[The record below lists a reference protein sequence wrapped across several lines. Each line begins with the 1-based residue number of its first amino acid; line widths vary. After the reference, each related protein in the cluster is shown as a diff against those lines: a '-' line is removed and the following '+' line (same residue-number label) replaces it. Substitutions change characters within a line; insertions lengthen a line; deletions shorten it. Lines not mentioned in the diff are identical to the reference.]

1 MHGLINRSIESFLR
15 DSYGEQ
21 AWLSIAAALEVEPA
35 GFEPFRHYP
44 DRLTL
49 RLIATATRVLTKPEP
64 ELLEDVGAWLARTE
78 PARRLLR
85 FSGTDFADFVLALEE
100 LPGRARM
107 VLPDLDMPRISV
119 TAQGRAQFRV
129 EVSHALPEW
138 RSLIAGVL
146 RAMSDDYGALA
157 LIVDEGS
164 GIEVDV
170 SDEAFFAGR
179 DFDIGGGPVG
189 GSIGGPV
196 GSPLRQ
202 GAI

>member
-15 DSYGEQ
+15 DSYGEV
-21 AWLSIAAALEVEPA
+21 AWSAIAARLPVDPA

-44 DRLTL
+44 DALTL
-49 RLIATATRVLTKPEP
+49 RLIAVAGEVLTKPEA
-64 ELLEDVGAWLARTE
+64 EFLEDVGAWLARTE

-100 LPGRARM
+100 LPGRAHL
-107 VLPDLDMPRISV
+107 VLPDLEMPRISV
-119 TAQGRAQFRV
+119 TAEGEGQFHV
-129 EVSHALPEW
+129 QITHALPEW

-164 GIEVDV
+164 AIAVDV
-170 SDEAFFAGR
+170 SAEAFFAGR
-179 DFDIGGGPVG
+179 DFDLGGGPM
-189 GSIGGPV
+189 
-196 GSPLRQ
+196 RRE
-202 GAI
+202 AI